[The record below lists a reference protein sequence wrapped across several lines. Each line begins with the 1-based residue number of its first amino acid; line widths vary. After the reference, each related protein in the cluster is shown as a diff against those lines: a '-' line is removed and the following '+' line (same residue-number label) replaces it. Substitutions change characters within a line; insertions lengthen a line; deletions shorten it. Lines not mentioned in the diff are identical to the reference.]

1 MTERSLNDHDERVE
15 TVTDAVIVGTEM
27 IVVWE
32 IETVMTD
39 GADPARI
46 AMFARTVHVHAL
58 ALATGDEVI
67 GHVVVTGGTGI
78 KTAIGIGIE
87 IVGPI

>member
-1 MTERSLNDHDERVE
+1 
-15 TVTDAVIVGTEM
+15 
-27 IVVWE
+27 
-32 IETVMTD
+32 MTD

-46 AMFARTVHVHAL
+46 AMFAGTVHVHAL

-78 KTAIGIGIE
+78 KTGIGIGIE

>member
-1 MTERSLNDHDERVE
+1 
-15 TVTDAVIVGTEM
+15 
-27 IVVWE
+27 
-32 IETVMTD
+32 MTD

-46 AMFARTVHVHAL
+46 AMFAETVHVHAL
-58 ALATGDEVI
+58 ALESGDEVI

-78 KTAIGIGIE
+78 ETEITIGIGIGIVIG